1 MVGRYNADV
10 DIFSADMERQREAS
24 ALEAA
29 HDLIGGNT
37 AQFEAL
43 KPGSDEEE

>member
-1 MVGRYNADV
+1 VVGRDNADV

-29 HDLIGGNT
+29 RDLIDGNT

-43 KPGSDEEE
+43 KPRSDEEE